1 MTTIGILLT
10 IFSVILII
18 ITIVEKMTLP
28 NVPLGYSMLI
38 TILLFFSGVQFLFLG
53 LLGEY
58 IGKILKNVN
67 KDDQYLVSS
76 IIKKK

>member
-1 MTTIGILLT
+1 MIGILLT